1 MTKKEK
7 EALRRLE
14 ILKSKGMLNDVVK
27 EYKENYKICFSD
39 YCSVL
44 TVAFPILCYID
55 YMPEQVRNKI
65 EELTKDGDVVYHA
78 THEKFEFGECWDLFV
93 ITDEDVAN
101 DEFGEGMRKDFDN
114 YGIQFAYVMNV
125 SVPEFSE
132 FGSIQV
138 QPRAGGIERI
148 S

>member
-14 ILKSKGMLNDVVK
+14 ILESKGMLNDVVK
-27 EYKENYKICFSD
+27 VYEENRRILFSD
-39 YCSVL
+39 YQL
-44 TVAFPILCYID
+44 FPTLYYID
-55 YMPEQVRNKI
+55 SVPEQVRNKI
-65 EELTKDGDVVYHA
+65 EELTKNGDVVYHA
-78 THEKFEFGECWDLFV
+78 THERFEFGECWDLFV

-101 DEFGEGMRKDFDN
+101 DEFGECMRKDFDN
-114 YGIQFAYVMNV
+114 YGIQFAYVMNI